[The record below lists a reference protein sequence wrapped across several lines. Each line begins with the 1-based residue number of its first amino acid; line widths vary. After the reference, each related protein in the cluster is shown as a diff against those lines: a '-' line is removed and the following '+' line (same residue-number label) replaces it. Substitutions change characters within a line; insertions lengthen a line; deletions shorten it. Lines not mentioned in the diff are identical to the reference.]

1 MSRSPARRVSGL
13 GRRCDL
19 ESWILAA
26 AMATTLLSS
35 ACAVRLRYY
44 DEDHRDYHY
53 WDAREDRA
61 YRHYL
66 RERHEVYSKHE
77 ALSREQQREYWRWR
91 HEREHADRDDD

>member
-1 MSRSPARRVSGL
+1 MRERCNCCRSL
-13 GRRCDL
+13 
-19 ESWILAA
+19 ILAA
-26 AMATTLLSS
+26 AMATSLLSS

-66 RERHEVYSKHE
+66 RERREEYREPS
-77 ALSREQQREYWRWR
+77 ALSREQQHEYWRWR
-91 HEREHADRDDD
+91 HEHADRDDD